1 MNYLYS
7 KMKTLREENLDLEYY
22 LRAAKVVAWV
32 EKEYG
37 IEDEIVLDT
46 LYYELFTRILMD
58 TDEKEEYDAVALE
71 LLREMEVYFQ

>member
-1 MNYLYS
+1 
-7 KMKTLREENLDLEYY
+7 MKTLREENVDLEYY

-32 EKEYG
+32 EKEFG

-46 LYYELFTRILMD
+46 LYYELFTKILSD
-58 TDEKEEYDAVALE
+58 IDEKEEYDAVALE